1 MAIRKRGNGE
11 GSMFQRRPGGPWIAS
26 WYAPTPNGKGRAR
39 KERSTGVRGKSDA
52 ERIMRS
58 WVERAALE
66 SEGLVAPEG
75 GTELD
80 RHAAATIESHLEAF
94 RASKLSEGRTERHVA
109 ETVTMISDCAAA
121 CGWTAL
127 GDLSPDELERFISR
141 KRAPVR
147 QQGEDLLRA
156 WTPRTAHK
164 YVTALRTF
172 ARWCVADGR
181 FASDPL
187 ARVKKPSPT
196 RQRARRMLS
205 VEEWRCLKAETER
218 GPIHMGMDGQS
229 RRLLYEVAIFTGLRS
244 GELRSL
250 TRSCLML
257 DGDRPFV
264 LLDGKHTKNGKAAR
278 QYIRR
283 DLAAELHRHMAQAM
297 PGAPVFDMPRRER
310 VATMLRADL
319 DAAREAWVHEAG
331 IDPGEQAKRVG
342 SDFLRAVDHDGR
354 ILDFHSLR
362 HTCGAWA
369 AIGGASPKA
378 IQTLMRHSSI
388 VLTLDTYGHLLPDEA
403 AETVDRMPG
412 QETVPMRLTGTLGA
426 PAVDYATA
434 VHFGASQ
441 GAVMQRDKNENGLGV
456 VPRPILKRGGRDSNP
471 QHPDRQSGTLTN

>member
-1 MAIRKRGNGE
+1 M
-11 GSMFQRRPGGPWIAS
+11 
-26 WYAPTPNGKGRAR
+26 
-39 KERSTGVRGKSDA
+39 
-52 ERIMRS
+52 MRS

-66 SEGLVAPEG
+66 TEGLVAPEG
-75 GTELD
+75 GTQLD
-80 RHAAATIESHLEAF
+80 RHAAASIELHLEAF
-94 RASKLSEGRTERHVA
+94 RASKLAEGRTERHVA
-109 ETVTMISDCAAA
+109 ETVTMIRDSAAA

-127 GDLSPDELERFISR
+127 GDLYPDELERFIGR
-141 KRAPVR
+141 KRAPVP
-147 QQGEDLLRA
+147 QPGERIARA

-181 FASDPL
+181 LAADPL

-196 RQRARRMLS
+196 RQRARRMLL
-205 VEEWRCLKAETER
+205 VEEWRCLKASTQR
-218 GPIHMGMDGQS
+218 GPMRMGLDGHS

-257 DGDRPFV
+257 EGDRPFV

-278 QYIRR
+278 QHIRR
-283 DLAAELHRHMAQAM
+283 ELAAELHRYVAQAM

-319 DAAREAWVHEAG
+319 DAAREEWVREAG
-331 IDPGEQAKRVG
+331 NDPSELARREG
-342 SDFLRAVDHDGR
+342 SAFLKAVDHDGR

-362 HTCGAWA
+362 HTCGSWA
-369 AIGGASPKA
+369 AVGAASPKA

-403 AETVDRMPG
+403 SETVDRMPG
-412 QETVPMRLTGTLGA
+412 TEPVSMRLTGTDGA
-426 PAVDYATA
+426 PAVDTATA
-434 VHFGASQ
+434 VHFGAPQ
-441 GAVMQRDKNENGLGV
+441 GTMVQRHKNKNGPGV
-456 VPRPILKRGGRDSNP
+456 LPEPIFKRGGRDSNP